1 MTGTRF
7 TIEVRPTLPAPL
19 ARLEELASNLVYTWD
34 RDVRHLF
41 RLLDNHL
48 YEACGANLKQFLRQV
63 SQRILDA
70 AAADQ
75 EFMREF
81 RGVLDRYDL
90 YRARELPAALQTAFQ
105 PRENLV
111 AYFCFEFGFHESLP
125 LYSGGLGILA
135 ADHCKAASDL
145 ALPLVAVGLLYH
157 QGYFEQ
163 RIDAAGRQLEQY
175 ANTDFDALPFEIARD
190 ANGAELRVAAPVAD
204 GEVLLR
210 IWRAAAGNAQVV
222 LLDSNLEENTE
233 PLRFVTHRLYD
244 GGAGVRIRQE
254 IVLGIG
260 GVRALRALGMQPT
273 VWHLNEGHAA
283 FQIVERIRER
293 IAEGQPFD
301 AALEQVAAGTVFTT
315 HTPVPAGHDVFA
327 DADVLRELGSYLT
340 GIGDGL
346 NRILG
351 IGRNDHPGR
360 INMTALALRGSRY
373 HNGVSRIHGGVASRN
388 ESYIWPEVP
397 PPDNPITYVTNGVHL
412 QTFLA
417 LEWVKLFDA
426 RFPDWRKNIVNA
438 DYWRCLDDVSD
449 EELLAVRKTLKTQ
462 LFVNLRR
469 RLMAQHQRNGM
480 AESRIARIVDFE
492 QHHDVLVLGFARRF
506 ATYKRA
512 MLLFRDLDRIVN
524 LLSDSER
531 PIIVVMAGKAHPN
544 DEPGKALIQELCR
557 LAQRPEIAGR
567 LHVVENYD
575 IALARALVA
584 GVDVWLNTP
593 EHPLEAS
600 GTSGIKAGINGS
612 INLSVL
618 DGWWAEA
625 YAPDNGWAVRP
636 HEPGWDAEHRER
648 EEASDLLDLLESSVI
663 PEYFGAKASWAARAR
678 ASMETVIPRFN
689 SERMV
694 REYVLRLYGPA
705 ARAARRLAA
714 DDGAAA
720 AELAAWKHRI
730 AACWEGVQIYRDD
743 QPPTQVHDGDAV
755 DITVCANLNGLKPAD
770 VRVECVVENEL
781 SETPGVTLIPFEP
794 VAPADAGAEGARAR
808 FSLRLVPPYP
818 GLQSY
823 RIRLYPY
830 HTLLSHTFELGR
842 MRWV

>member
-1 MTGTRF
+1 MSGTRF
-7 TIEVRPTLPAPL
+7 TIEVRPTLPPPL

-63 SQRILDA
+63 SQKILNDA
-70 AAADQ
+70 ADDA
-75 EFMREF
+75 EFMGAFAR
-81 RGVLDRYDL
+81 VLSRYDH
-90 YRARELPAALQTAFQ
+90 YRARELSADLQGALD
-105 PRENLV
+105 PREDLV

-135 ADHCKAASDL
+135 ADHCKAASDV

-157 QGYFEQ
+157 QGYFVQ
-163 RIDAAGRQLEQY
+163 RIDATGRQLEQY
-175 ANTDFDALPFEIARD
+175 ATTDFDSLPLELARD
-190 ANGAELRVAAPVAD
+190 ANGAELRVAAPVSE
-204 GEVLLR
+204 GEVQLR
-210 IWRAAAGNAQVV
+210 IWLAEAGNVQLV
-222 LLDSNLEENTE
+222 LLDSNLEENPE
-233 PLRFVTHRLYD
+233 ALRFITHRLYD

-260 GVRALRALGMQPT
+260 GVRALRALGLEPT

-283 FQIVERIRER
+283 FQIVERLREHV
-293 IAEGQPFD
+293 ADGQPFD

-327 DADVLRELGSYLT
+327 DADVLREMGSYLT

-346 NRILG
+346 NQILSV
-351 IGRNDHPGR
+351 GRNDHPGR

-397 PPDNPITYVTNGVHL
+397 PEDNPITYVTNGVHL

-417 LEWVKLFDA
+417 REWVQLFDT
-426 RFPDWRKNIVNA
+426 RFPDWRENIVKP
-438 DYWRCLDDVSD
+438 DYWQRLDKISNDQF
-449 EELLAVRKTLKTQ
+449 LAVRQELKAQ
-462 LFVNLRR
+462 LFANLRR

-480 AESRIARIVDFE
+480 AESRIARVVDFD
-492 QHHDVLVLGFARRF
+492 QHEDVLVLGFARRF

-512 MLLFRDLDRIVN
+512 MLLFRDLDRIVR
-524 LLSDSER
+524 LLSDAER

-544 DEPGKALIQELCR
+544 DEPGKALIQEICR
-557 LAQRPEIAGR
+557 LSQRPEIAGR
-567 LHVVENYD
+567 LHLVENYD

-625 YAPDNGWAVRP
+625 YSPDNGWAVRP
-636 HEPGWDAEHRER
+636 HAPGWDAEHRER
-648 EEASDLLDLLESSVI
+648 EEASDLLDLLETCVI
-663 PEYFGAKASWAARAR
+663 PEYFDDKVAWVARAR
-678 ASMETVIPRFN
+678 ASMETVIPHFN

-694 REYVLRLYGPA
+694 HQYVLNLYGPA
-705 ARAARRLAA
+705 AHGARRLAA
-714 DDGAAA
+714 DAGAAA
-720 AELAAWKHRI
+720 AELAAWKRRI
-730 AACWEGVQIYRDD
+730 AAGWDKVEIYRDD
-743 QPPTQVHDGDAV
+743 EPPTQVHDGEAV
-755 DITVCANLNGLKPAD
+755 NITVCANLNGLTPAD

-781 SETPGVTLIPFEP
+781 AESPGVTLVPFEP
-794 VAPADAGAEGARAR
+794 AESSDPVR
-808 FSLRLVPPYP
+808 FSLHFVPPYA

-830 HTLLSHTFELGR
+830 HKLLSHPFEMGR